1 MNDHKKAYSLR
12 LHEEIGNKVKKL
24 ADENRRTVSAEM
36 GLLIEQGMAWREE
49 KQNAIQAQ
57 K

>member
-24 ADENRRTVSAEM
+24 AEENRRTVSAEM
-36 GLLIEQGMAWREE
+36 GLLVEQGMAWREE
-49 KQNAIQAQ
+49 KHNAMQAQ

>member
-36 GLLIEQGMAWREE
+36 GLLIEQGRAWREE
-49 KQNAIQAQ
+49 KQRAVPSQ